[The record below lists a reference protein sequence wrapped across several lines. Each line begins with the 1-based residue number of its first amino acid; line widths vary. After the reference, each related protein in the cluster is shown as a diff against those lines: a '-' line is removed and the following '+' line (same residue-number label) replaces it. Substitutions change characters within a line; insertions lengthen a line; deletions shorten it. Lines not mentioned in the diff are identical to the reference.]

1 MNATQQAVNEASNI
15 IMQGYRAACEKGLLP
30 ASDSIPVPTVEVP
43 KDPKNGDYASSF
55 AMQSARVLRCAPIKT
70 AQAICENADLS
81 GTHFSSI
88 EYAAPGFINLRLGH
102 SWYESVLEAI
112 GSEKDD
118 YGRSTRPDP
127 QKIMVEFV
135 SANPT
140 GPMHMGNARG
150 GVLGDTLAEV
160 LSRSGHTVTREFYV
174 NDAGNQIDKFAHSI
188 QARFMQQI
196 YGEEAYEFPEDG
208 YHGDDIK
215 ALAADYIK
223 EHGDG
228 LKDAPEDERLNALA
242 EYGLAVNITKMKADL
257 LRYGIEYD
265 NWFFESTLHKGYI
278 EDTVAKLTERGFTYE
293 NEGALWLRT
302 SKILHDLYTA
312 QGKTEEQIEKLELK
326 DDVLRRSNGFYTY
339 FAADIAYHRNKLEE
353 RGYDVAINIW
363 GADHHGHVAR
373 LKGALDAL
381 GLDGEHRLEVVLM
394 QLVRLMQDGQ
404 VVRMSKRTGKAI
416 ALSDL
421 LDDIPVDSARYFFN
435 SRAYDSALDF
445 DLDLAVRQDS
455 ENPVYYVQYAHA
467 RCKSIMK
474 ALAQDG
480 IDTQPGNVQL
490 ELLTDPAEIE
500 LIRQLSR
507 LPEEIRLAADSR
519 DPSRLNRYASECA
532 TAFHHFYTVCRIKE
546 AATPELRDARIYLVN
561 CVAQVIRNTLD
572 TLGVKAPD
580 HM

>member
-208 YHGDDIK
+208 YPGNDIK

-228 LKDAPEDERLNALA
+228 LKDAPED
-242 EYGLAVNITKMKADL
+242 
-257 LRYGIEYD
+257 
-265 NWFFESTLHKGYI
+265 
-278 EDTVAKLTERGFTYE
+278 
-293 NEGALWLRT
+293 
-302 SKILHDLYTA
+302 
-312 QGKTEEQIEKLELK
+312 
-326 DDVLRRSNGFYTY
+326 
-339 FAADIAYHRNKLEE
+339 
-353 RGYDVAINIW
+353 
-363 GADHHGHVAR
+363 
-373 LKGALDAL
+373 
-381 GLDGEHRLEVVLM
+381 
-394 QLVRLMQDGQ
+394 
-404 VVRMSKRTGKAI
+404 
-416 ALSDL
+416 
-421 LDDIPVDSARYFFN
+421 
-435 SRAYDSALDF
+435 
-445 DLDLAVRQDS
+445 
-455 ENPVYYVQYAHA
+455 
-467 RCKSIMK
+467 
-474 ALAQDG
+474 
-480 IDTQPGNVQL
+480 
-490 ELLTDPAEIE
+490 
-500 LIRQLSR
+500 
-507 LPEEIRLAADSR
+507 
-519 DPSRLNRYASECA
+519 
-532 TAFHHFYTVCRIKE
+532 
-546 AATPELRDARIYLVN
+546 
-561 CVAQVIRNTLD
+561 
-572 TLGVKAPD
+572 
-580 HM
+580 